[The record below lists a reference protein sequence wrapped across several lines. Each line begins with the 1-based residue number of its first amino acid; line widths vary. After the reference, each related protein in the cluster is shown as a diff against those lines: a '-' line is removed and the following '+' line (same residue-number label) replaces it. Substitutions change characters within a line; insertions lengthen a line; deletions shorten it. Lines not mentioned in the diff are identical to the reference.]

1 MGWKQQNI
9 IQYNEIQLSDMMQF
23 LLLRLR
29 YVDRR
34 CVCYSRPSPS
44 LFPCFDCP
52 RHTSMHFSVGDAVP
66 VDVYVGPYELP
77 EGLGLG
83 VKVRGIAVMTV

>member
-1 MGWKQQNI
+1 MSIGDVFAI
-9 IQYNEIQLSDMMQF
+9 
-23 LLLRLR
+23 R
-29 YVDRR
+29 DRVQV
-34 CVCYSRPSPS
+34 CVRA
-44 LFPCFDCP
+44 LP

-77 EGLGLG
+77 ERLGLG